1 MCLTG
6 VFDPADGES
15 GVEVSFNPKGI
26 LETSFITTADV
37 VCVEVRTLASAGM
50 TNVD

>member
-26 LETSFITTADV
+26 LETSLITADV